1 MGALNANTVNNK
13 SHTEKFTYHKK
24 HLPLILVWQQEKTE
38 DGGVGN
44 LVVECFTVQ
53 VKKCRVD
60 TDVISEER
68 KINWLTPNV
77 NN

>member
-1 MGALNANTVNNK
+1 MLTLSTIKV
-13 SHTEKFTYHKK
+13 TEKFTYHKE

-44 LVVECFTVQ
+44 LVVECFTMQ